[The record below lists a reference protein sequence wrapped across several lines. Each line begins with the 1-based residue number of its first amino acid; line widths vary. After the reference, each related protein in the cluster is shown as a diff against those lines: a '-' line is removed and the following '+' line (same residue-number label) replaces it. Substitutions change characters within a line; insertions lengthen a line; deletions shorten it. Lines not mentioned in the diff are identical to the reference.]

1 MKTEKWNDM
10 NGTFGKISVF
20 FMMVSLLLCSCMK
33 KSEPKSALD
42 EKMAALELPS
52 PVETS
57 FQKSSELMDA
67 LVLNMKSFELTGSDD
82 DYYQVAKT
90 YYDLAFSYRDEELTD
105 EGRKACAEHKY
116 RIDSVRDVAHKML
129 EDNLSGYRRTLVN
142 EVDKLIDEPVRYPV
156 YLPKGTKLYLDFES
170 SSSVVVRLLNAD
182 SRATL
187 KTWSGKRTF
196 QDSLMIANGAI
207 YLVDIQPKDN
217 SYINLTMER
226 SCKDLADVMRR
237 YEVAEEEVPC
247 RAGDFMSKKVDGLAI
262 NSLFEEPRKVTL
274 RSQGKAIFSGGSRSV
289 VAMQVPANCTD
300 IAYCLRI
307 STSQTDQNTDGQ
319 FCKKVDEK
327 YKEIKFLGLP
337 IYESHGTGSNIFRE
351 LLNATEPPR
360 EEEAYCN
367 LYVFTNQAEA
377 KKFSDGKPVAELK
390 YNMDFSK
397 QGTQSCNDRIPTK
410 GIKTIYFGFENT
422 RIRYSVYLWLES
434 VSTVKTT
441 EYFKM
446 KYSLED

>member
-1 MKTEKWNDM
+1 
-10 NGTFGKISVF
+10 
-20 FMMVSLLLCSCMK
+20 MMVSLLLCSCTT
-33 KSEPKSALD
+33 KSEPKSAMD

-52 PVETS
+52 SVEKS
-57 FQKSSELMDA
+57 FRKSSELMDA
-67 LVLNMKSFELTGSDD
+67 LALNMKSFELTGSDD

-90 YYDLAFSYRDEELTD
+90 YNDLLFAYSDDELSA

-116 RIDSVRDVAHKML
+116 RIDSVRNVAHKML
-129 EDNLSGYRRTLVN
+129 EDNLSDYRRALVN
-142 EVDKLIDEPVRYPV
+142 EVDKLIEETMMYPV
-156 YLPKGTKLYLDFES
+156 YLPKGTKLYIDFETS
-170 SSSVVVRLLNAD
+170 GLAVVRLLNAD
-182 SRATL
+182 SHATL
-187 KTWSGKRTF
+187 RTWSNKKSFR
-196 QDSLMIANGAI
+196 DSILIANSAI
-207 YLVDIQPKDN
+207 YLVDVQPKDN
-217 SYINLTMER
+217 MYINLTMER
-226 SCKDLADVMRR
+226 TCKDLVDVTRS

-247 RAGDFMSKKVDGLAI
+247 RAGDFLSRKVDGLSI
-262 NSLFEEPRKVTL
+262 SSLFEEPRKVTL
-274 RSQGKAIFSGGSRSV
+274 RSQGKAFFSGGSRSV

-307 STSQTDQNTDGQ
+307 STSQTDQSTDGQ

-390 YNMDFSK
+390 YDMDFSK

-410 GIKTIYFGFENT
+410 GIKTLYFGFENT
-422 RIRYSVYLWLES
+422 RVRYSVYLWLES

>member
-1 MKTEKWNDM
+1 
-10 NGTFGKISVF
+10 
-20 FMMVSLLLCSCMK
+20 
-33 KSEPKSALD
+33 
-42 EKMAALELPS
+42 
-52 PVETS
+52 
-57 FQKSSELMDA
+57 
-67 LVLNMKSFELTGSDD
+67 
-82 DYYQVAKT
+82 
-90 YYDLAFSYRDEELTD
+90 
-105 EGRKACAEHKY
+105 
-116 RIDSVRDVAHKML
+116 ML
-129 EDNLSGYRRTLVN
+129 EDNLSDYRRALVN
-142 EVDKLIDEPVRYPV
+142 EVDKLIEETMMYPV
-156 YLPKGTKLYLDFES
+156 YLPKGTKLYIDFETS
-170 SSSVVVRLLNAD
+170 GLAVVRLLNAD
-182 SRATL
+182 SHATL
-187 KTWSGKRTF
+187 RTWSNKKSFR
-196 QDSLMIANGAI
+196 DSILIANSAI
-207 YLVDIQPKDN
+207 YLVDVQLKDN
-217 SYINLTMER
+217 MYINLTMER
-226 SCKDLADVMRR
+226 TCKDLVDVTRS

-247 RAGDFMSKKVDGLAI
+247 RAGDFLSRKVDGLSI
-262 NSLFEEPRKVTL
+262 SSLFEEPRKVTL
-274 RSQGKAIFSGGSRSV
+274 RSQGKAFFSGGSRSV

-307 STSQTDQNTDGQ
+307 STSQTDQSTDGQ

-390 YNMDFSK
+390 YDMDFSK

-410 GIKTIYFGFENT
+410 GIKTLYFGFENT
-422 RIRYSVYLWLES
+422 RVRYSVYLWLES

>member
-1 MKTEKWNDM
+1 M
-10 NGTFGKISVF
+10 GKISVLI
-20 FMMVSLLLCSCMK
+20 MMIPLLLCSCTS
-33 KSEPKSALD
+33 KSEPKSAID

-52 PVETS
+52 PVERS
-57 FQKSSELMDA
+57 FRKSSELMDA
-67 LVLNMKSFELTGSDD
+67 LLLNMKSLELTGSDD
-82 DYYQVAKT
+82 DYYQVATT
-90 YYDLAFSYRDEELTD
+90 YRDLSFSYSDDELTA

-116 RIDSVRDVAHKML
+116 RIDSLRNVAQKL
-129 EDNLSGYRRTLVN
+129 LKDNLSGYRRTLVN
-142 EVDKLIDEPVRYPV
+142 EVDKLVEESVKYPV
-156 YLPKGTKLYLDFES
+156 YLPKGTKLYLDFETS
-170 SSSVVVRLLNAD
+170 GTVVVRLFNAD
-182 SRATL
+182 SHATL
-187 KTWSGKRTF
+187 KTWSGKKSVN
-196 QDSLMIANGAI
+196 DSITISNSAI

-217 SYINLTMER
+217 PYLNLTMER
-226 SCKDLADVMRR
+226 TCKDLADVTRP
-237 YEVAEEEVPC
+237 YEVTEEEVAC
-247 RAGDFMSKKVDGLAI
+247 KAGDFLAKKVDGIAI
-262 NSLFEEPRKVTL
+262 SSLFEEPRKVTL
-274 RSQGKAIFSGGSRSV
+274 RSQGKAFFSGGSRSV

-319 FCKKVDEK
+319 FCQKVDEK

-367 LYVFTNQAEA
+367 LYVFTNQEEA

-397 QGTQSCNDRIPTK
+397 QGTQSCNDRIPAK
-410 GIKTIYFGFENT
+410 GIKTLYFGFENT
-422 RIRYSVYLWLES
+422 RVRYSVYLWLES

-446 KYSLED
+446 KYSLEEW

>member
-1 MKTEKWNDM
+1 M
-10 NGTFGKISVF
+10 NGTFGKISVIL
-20 FMMVSLLLCSCMK
+20 MMVSLLLCSCTT
-33 KSEPKSALD
+33 KSEPKSAMD

-52 PVETS
+52 SVEKS
-57 FQKSSELMDA
+57 FRKSSELMDA
-67 LVLNMKSFELTGSDD
+67 LALNMKSFEELRYFTGLTELK
-82 DYYQVAKT
+82 AE
-90 YYDLAFSYRDEELTD
+90 AFYGATSMTSLYIPENVKSIGTKAFTACNALKYIAILTP
-105 EGRKACAEHKY
+105 
-116 RIDSVRDVAHKML
+116 
-129 EDNLSGYRRTLVN
+129 
-142 EVDKLIDEPVRYPV
+142 EVIEAPDAGITSKLIEETMMYPV
-156 YLPKGTKLYLDFES
+156 YLPKGTKLYIDFETS
-170 SSSVVVRLLNAD
+170 GLAVVRLLNAD
-182 SRATL
+182 SHATL
-187 KTWSGKRTF
+187 RTWSNKKSFR
-196 QDSLMIANGAI
+196 DSILIANSAI
-207 YLVDIQPKDN
+207 YLVDVQLKDN
-217 SYINLTMER
+217 MYINLTMER
-226 SCKDLADVMRR
+226 TCKDLVDVTRS

-247 RAGDFMSKKVDGLAI
+247 RAGDFLSRKVDGLSI
-262 NSLFEEPRKVTL
+262 SSLFEEPRKVTL
-274 RSQGKAIFSGGSRSV
+274 RSQGKAFFSGGSRSV

-307 STSQTDQNTDGQ
+307 STSQTDQSTDGQ

-390 YNMDFSK
+390 YDMDFSK

-410 GIKTIYFGFENT
+410 GIKTLYFGFENT
-422 RIRYSVYLWLES
+422 RVRYSVYLWLES